1 MKHTPPPLDLPASAV
16 LSIRKT
22 EKLSDGVTAVSGT
35 EGMSQI
41 LEEESKGVRD
51 LAALSVLSLFNVS
64 IFVLCLSTCL
74 CLYAGHVLP
83 FYIYI
88 YIYIYILQLDRDTI
102 HKIQTQNI

>member
-1 MKHTPPPLDLPASAV
+1 MSVAQVKSA
-16 LSIRKT
+16 
-22 EKLSDGVTAVSGT
+22 
-35 EGMSQI
+35 QI

-88 YIYIYILQLDRDTI
+88 YIYILQLDRDTI